1 MVRDFFV
8 DSFGGLWG
16 PGRNCGL
23 GGAAIGCQ
31 AGNIVWCSISSSG
44 GSSRRGIE
52 EENIVT
58 GQNSVA
64 RHN

>member
-31 AGNIVWCSISSSG
+31 ATYCGVVLDVVVV
-44 GSSRRGIE
+44 IE
-52 EENIVT
+52 EEEYRRRIL
-58 GQNSVA
+58 
-64 RHN
+64 

>member
-31 AGNIVWCSISSSG
+31 ATRFGVVLVVVVVV
-44 GSSRRGIE
+44 E
-52 EENIVT
+52 EEDNIVT

>member
-1 MVRDFFV
+1 MVREFLDVKRLFV

-31 AGNIVWCSISSSG
+31 ALYIVWFSISCSG
-44 GSSRRGIE
+44 GSRRRRIL
-52 EENIVT
+52 
-58 GQNSVA
+58 
-64 RHN
+64 